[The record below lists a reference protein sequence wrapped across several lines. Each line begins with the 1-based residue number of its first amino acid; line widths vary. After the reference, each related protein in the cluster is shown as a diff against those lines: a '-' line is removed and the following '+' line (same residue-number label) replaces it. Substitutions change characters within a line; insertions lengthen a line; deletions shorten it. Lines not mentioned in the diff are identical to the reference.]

1 MLQGLE
7 VDKKDPTKQAE
18 EKTNKVDEIVEN
30 VSNLQVTSNISTMN
44 HESTTI
50 TAESTTITA
59 ESTTITAESTPA
71 GEEAESTP
79 AGEEKKVMMEP
90 QTLELENP
98 EVSAKKRIF
107 HRFVIRMRGLAWNTT
122 VEDIRKFFDER
133 QILTIH
139 VVPGSHGRT
148 SGEAMVEFGSEPD
161 LEISLKKDTC
171 LLNKRA
177 VELSIGS
184 PRELDRSLGRRPLPK
199 VPSNPMSFVIRMRGV
214 PYTATVEDIE
224 DFFGELHP
232 LAIHIPKDEFGRPSG
247 DAFVEFEEH
256 DDGFAA
262 TYKHRETLGNRY
274 IEIFQST
281 IKELCQA
288 MGVATKSKYAKR
300 WVKMQ
305 GLPYNTQL
313 RQILAFFA
321 AVKVFPIRL
330 ARRSDG
336 SQVYAEFSC
345 ATDVNN
351 VMKLQQRYIGHRYVE
366 LFPCDTNEV
375 EQVTG
380 KKFAPTSLAFKK
392 PSIQL
397 NQKVF
402 GNAPQP
408 HPPHMMPPNA
418 RGHGPPHMPPNARGH
433 GPPQMPYDL
442 QNMGDFGGPPGGRR
456 PDLMQHQQH
465 MGGRGGFRGPVHGL
479 GMF

>member
-1 MLQGLE
+1 MPEGEGTVQPE
-7 VDKKDPTKQAE
+7 MEP
-18 EKTNKVDEIVEN
+18 IVN
-30 VSNLQVTSNISTMN
+30 NLSNLQVTSDV
-44 HESTTI
+44 STTNQQ
-50 TAESTTITA
+50 ST
-59 ESTTITAESTPA
+59 A
-71 GEEAESTP
+71 GETQEPQTLQ
-79 AGEEKKVMMEP
+79 P

-98 EVSAKKRIF
+98 EVSTRKR
-107 HRFVIRMRGLAWNTT
+107 RSRWVIRMRGLAWNST
-122 VEDIRKFFDER
+122 VEDIRKFFDEMC
-133 QILTIH
+133 ILTIH

-148 SGEAMVEFGSEPD
+148 SGEAMVEFGSEKD

-171 LLNKRA
+171 LLNKRP

-184 PRELDRSLGRRPLPK
+184 PRELDRSLGRQPLPK
-199 VPSNPMSFVIRMRGV
+199 VPANPMSFVIRMRGV
-214 PYTATVEDIE
+214 PYTATVENIE
-224 DFFGELHP
+224 DFFGELYP
-232 LAIHIPKDEFGRPSG
+232 LAVHIPKDEFGRPSG
-247 DAFVEFEEH
+247 DAFVEFEKH

-345 ATDVNN
+345 AADVNN

-380 KKFAPTSLAFKK
+380 KKFAPTSLAFKR
-392 PSIQL
+392 PS
-397 NQKVF
+397 
-402 GNAPQP
+402 
-408 HPPHMMPPNA
+408 A
-418 RGHGPPHMPPNARGH
+418 RIN
-433 GPPQMPYDL
+433 
-442 QNMGDFGGPPGGRR
+442 QNMYSNGGPHRLPHSTRGRGVYPPFDMTHMDFNPPPGR
-456 PDLMQHQQH
+456 H
-465 MGGRGGFRGPVHGL
+465 MGGRRFHHVSPGL
-479 GMF
+479 GMY